1 MKKQRLNPSEN
12 CCYEFELIQGE
23 NLKGVISS
31 SSHIDIYLVTNTSFS
46 KWMIGET
53 FEQECCNE
61 SVIEAK
67 IEFLAPKEGTW
78 YLIIENNG
86 TKTSKVEVMIR
97 VSS

>member
-1 MKKQRLNPSEN
+1 
-12 CCYEFELIQGE
+12 
-23 NLKGVISS
+23 
-31 SSHIDIYLVTNTSFS
+31 
-46 KWMIGET
+46 MIGET